1 MAYVIA
7 IPINYHFYNFF
18 HLDLFH
24 SHQSYKSENKID
36 ILPMIDIIF
45 SILAF
50 LIISSLY
57 LTRVET
63 VSVELPKASNSIT
76 QNKKFVNISI
86 DKGGNLFINKKR
98 TRLQEMKVKVVN
110 LTNKNKNLVVL
121 NADKNVSHGYVISV
135 LDVLRSIDGLK
146 IAISTKSID

>member
-1 MAYVIA
+1 MVYFKED
-7 IPINYHFYNFF
+7 INN
-18 HLDLFH
+18 
-24 SHQSYKSENKID
+24 KNKID

-110 LTNKNKNLVVL
+110 LTNENKNLVVL
-121 NADKNVSHGYVISV
+121 NADKNISHGYVISV

-146 IAISTKSID
+146 IGISTKSID

>member
-1 MAYVIA
+1 MVY
-7 IPINYHFYNFF
+7 FKE
-18 HLDLFH
+18 DLNN
-24 SHQSYKSENKID
+24 KNKID

-63 VSVELPKASNSIT
+63 VSVELPKASNSIK
-76 QNKKFVNISI
+76 QNKNFINISI
-86 DKGGNLFINKKR
+86 DKSGNLFINKKSIKFQD
-98 TRLQEMKVKVVN
+98 LKYNVVN
-110 LTNKNKNLVVL
+110 LVDESKNLVVL
-121 NADKNVSHGYVISV
+121 NADENISHGYVISV

-146 IAISTKSID
+146 LAISTISID

>member
-1 MAYVIA
+1 MIYFKED
-7 IPINYHFYNFF
+7 INN
-18 HLDLFH
+18 
-24 SHQSYKSENKID
+24 KNKID

-63 VSVELPKASNSIT
+63 ISVDLPKASNSIK
-76 QNKKFVNISI
+76 QNNKFVNISI
-86 DKGGNLFINKKR
+86 DKSGNLFINKIR
-98 TRLQEMKVKVVN
+98 TELQDLKVKLVN
-110 LTNKNKNLVVL
+110 LTNENKNLVVL
-121 NADKNVSHGYVISV
+121 NADKNISHGYVISV

-146 IAISTKSID
+146 IGISTKSID

>member
-1 MAYVIA
+1 MIYFKED
-7 IPINYHFYNFF
+7 INNR
-18 HLDLFH
+18 
-24 SHQSYKSENKID
+24 NKID

-63 VSVELPKASNSIT
+63 VSVELPKASNSIK
-76 QNKKFVNISI
+76 QNKKFINISI
-86 DKGGNLFINKKR
+86 DKSGNLFINNR
-98 TRLQEMKVKVVN
+98 SIEFQELKEKVVN
-110 LTNKNKNLVVL
+110 LIDESKNLVVL
-121 NADKNVSHGYVISV
+121 NADENISHGYVISV

-146 IAISTKSID
+146 LAISTKSID

>member
-1 MAYVIA
+1 MIYFKED
-7 IPINYHFYNFF
+7 INN
-18 HLDLFH
+18 
-24 SHQSYKSENKID
+24 KNKID

-76 QNKKFVNISI
+76 LNKKFVNISI
-86 DKGGNLFINKKR
+86 DKGGNLFVNKKR
-98 TRLQEMKVKVVN
+98 TKLQDIKVKVVN
-110 LTNKNKNLVVL
+110 LTNENKNLVVL
-121 NADKNVSHGYVISV
+121 NADKNISHGYVISV

-146 IAISTKSID
+146 IGLSTKSID

>member
-1 MAYVIA
+1 MIYFKED
-7 IPINYHFYNFF
+7 INN
-18 HLDLFH
+18 
-24 SHQSYKSENKID
+24 KNKID

-57 LTRVET
+57 LTRVDT
-63 VSVELPKASNSIT
+63 IKVDLPKAGYSIK
-76 QNKKFVNISI
+76 QNTKFVSISI
-86 DKGGNLFINKKR
+86 DNSGNLFINKR
-98 TRLQEMKVKVVN
+98 NIQLQDLKVKVAN
-110 LTNKNKNLVVL
+110 LTDEAKNLVVL

-146 IAISTKSID
+146 LAISTKSIE

>member
-1 MAYVIA
+1 MIYFKEDID
-7 IPINYHFYNFF
+7 N
-18 HLDLFH
+18 
-24 SHQSYKSENKID
+24 KNKID

-63 VSVELPKASNSIT
+63 ISVDLPKASNSIK
-76 QNKKFVNISI
+76 QNNKFVNISI
-86 DKGGNLFINKKR
+86 DKSGNLFINKIR
-98 TRLQEMKVKVVN
+98 TELQDLKVKLVN
-110 LTNKNKNLVVL
+110 LTNENKNLVVL
-121 NADKNVSHGYVISV
+121 NADKNISHGYVISV

-146 IAISTKSID
+146 IGLSTKSID

>member
-1 MAYVIA
+1 MTYLKEEIE
-7 IPINYHFYNFF
+7 N
-18 HLDLFH
+18 
-24 SHQSYKSENKID
+24 KNKID

-63 VSVELPKASNSIT
+63 ISVDLPKASNSIN
-76 QNKKFVNISI
+76 QNNKFVNISI
-86 DKGGNLFINKKR
+86 DKSGNLFINKKSIEFQD
-98 TRLQEMKVKVVN
+98 LKEKVVN
-110 LTNKNKNLVVL
+110 LIDESKNLVIL
-121 NADKNVSHGYVISV
+121 NADKNISHGYVISV

-146 IAISTKSID
+146 IGLSTKSID

>member
-1 MAYVIA
+1 MVY
-7 IPINYHFYNFF
+7 FKE
-18 HLDLFH
+18 DLNN
-24 SHQSYKSENKID
+24 KNKID

-63 VSVELPKASNSIT
+63 VSVDLPKASTSVR
-76 QNKKFVNISI
+76 QDKKFITISI
-86 DKGGNLFINKKR
+86 DKSGNLFINKKGIKFQD
-98 TRLQEMKVKVVN
+98 LKDNVVN
-110 LTNKNKNLVVL
+110 LVDESENVVVL
-121 NADKNVSHGYVISV
+121 NADENISHGYVISV

-146 IAISTKSID
+146 LAISTISID

>member
-1 MAYVIA
+1 MIYFKED
-7 IPINYHFYNFF
+7 NNN
-18 HLDLFH
+18 
-24 SHQSYKSENKID
+24 KNKID

-63 VSVELPKASNSIT
+63 VSVELPKATNSIT
-76 QNKKFVNISI
+76 QKKKFINISI
-86 DKGGNLFINKKR
+86 DKSGNLFINKIR
-98 TRLQEMKVKVVN
+98 TELQDMKVKVVN
-110 LTNKNKNLVVL
+110 LTNENKNLVVL
-121 NADKNVSHGYVISV
+121 NADKNISHGYVIGV

-146 IAISTKSID
+146 IGISTKSID

>member
-1 MAYVIA
+1 MVY
-7 IPINYHFYNFF
+7 FKE
-18 HLDLFH
+18 DLNN
-24 SHQSYKSENKID
+24 KNKID

-63 VSVELPKASNSIT
+63 VSVELPKANNSIT
-76 QNKKFVNISI
+76 QNKNFINISI
-86 DKGGNLFINKKR
+86 DKGGNLFLNKNRIK
-98 TRLQEMKVKVVN
+98 LQDIKDKVVN
-110 LTNKNKNLVVL
+110 LTNENKNLVVL
-121 NADKNVSHGYVISV
+121 NADENVSHGYVISV

-146 IAISTKSID
+146 LAISIKSLD

>member
-1 MAYVIA
+1 MIYFQED
-7 IPINYHFYNFF
+7 INN
-18 HLDLFH
+18 
-24 SHQSYKSENKID
+24 KNKID

-63 VSVELPKASNSIT
+63 IFVDLPKASNSIK
-76 QNKKFVNISI
+76 QNNKFVNISI
-86 DKGGNLFINKKR
+86 DKSGNLFINKIR
-98 TRLQEMKVKVVN
+98 TELQDLKVKLVN
-110 LTNKNKNLVVL
+110 LTNENKNLVVL
-121 NADKNVSHGYVISV
+121 NADKNISHGYVISV

-146 IAISTKSID
+146 IGISTKSID

>member
-1 MAYVIA
+1 MIYFKED
-7 IPINYHFYNFF
+7 N
-18 HLDLFH
+18 
-24 SHQSYKSENKID
+24 KSENKID

-146 IAISTKSID
+146 IAISTKPID

>member
-1 MAYVIA
+1 MIYFKED
-7 IPINYHFYNFF
+7 NNN
-18 HLDLFH
+18 
-24 SHQSYKSENKID
+24 KNKID

-63 VSVELPKASNSIT
+63 ISVDLPKASNSIK
-76 QNKKFVNISI
+76 QNNKFVNISI
-86 DKGGNLFINKKR
+86 DKSGNLFINKIR
-98 TRLQEMKVKVVN
+98 TELQDLKVKLVN
-110 LTNKNKNLVVL
+110 LTNENKNLVVL
-121 NADKNVSHGYVISV
+121 NADKNISHGYVISV

-146 IAISTKSID
+146 IGISTKSID

>member
-1 MAYVIA
+1 MVY
-7 IPINYHFYNFF
+7 FKE
-18 HLDLFH
+18 DLNN
-24 SHQSYKSENKID
+24 KNKID

-86 DKGGNLFINKKR
+86 DKGGNLFLNKNRIK
-98 TRLQEMKVKVVN
+98 LQDIKDKVVN
-110 LTNKNKNLVVL
+110 LTNENTNLVVL
-121 NADKNVSHGYVISV
+121 NADENVSHGYVISV

-146 IAISTKSID
+146 LAISIKSFD

>member
-1 MAYVIA
+1 MVY
-7 IPINYHFYNFF
+7 FKE
-18 HLDLFH
+18 DLNN
-24 SHQSYKSENKID
+24 KNKID

-146 IAISTKSID
+146 LAISTKSLD

>member
-1 MAYVIA
+1 MVY
-7 IPINYHFYNFF
+7 FKE
-18 HLDLFH
+18 DLNN
-24 SHQSYKSENKID
+24 KNKID

-63 VSVELPKASNSIT
+63 ISVDLPKASNSIK
-76 QNKKFVNISI
+76 QNNKFVNISI
-86 DKGGNLFINKKR
+86 DKSGNLFINKKSIKFQD
-98 TRLQEMKVKVVN
+98 LKDNVVN
-110 LTNKNKNLVVL
+110 LVDESKNLVVL
-121 NADKNVSHGYVISV
+121 NADENISHGYVISV

-146 IAISTKSID
+146 LAVSTKLID

>member
-1 MAYVIA
+1 MVYFKED
-7 IPINYHFYNFF
+7 N
-18 HLDLFH
+18 
-24 SHQSYKSENKID
+24 KSENKID

-57 LTRVET
+57 LTRLET

>member
-1 MAYVIA
+1 MIYFKEDD
-7 IPINYHFYNFF
+7 NN
-18 HLDLFH
+18 
-24 SHQSYKSENKID
+24 KNKID

-76 QNKKFVNISI
+76 QNKKFINISI
-86 DKGGNLFINKKR
+86 DEGGNLFLNKNRIK
-98 TRLQEMKVKVVN
+98 LQDIKDKVVN
-110 LTNKNKNLVVL
+110 LTNENKNLVVL
-121 NADKNVSHGYVISV
+121 NADENVSHGYVISV
-135 LDVLRSIDGLK
+135 LDVLRSVDGLK
-146 IAISTKSID
+146 LAISIKSLD

>member
-1 MAYVIA
+1 MVY
-7 IPINYHFYNFF
+7 FKE
-18 HLDLFH
+18 DLNN
-24 SHQSYKSENKID
+24 KNKID

-76 QNKKFVNISI
+76 QKKKFINISI
-86 DKGGNLFINKKR
+86 DKSGNLFINKIR
-98 TRLQEMKVKVVN
+98 TELQDLKVKLVN
-110 LTNKNKNLVVL
+110 LTNENKNLVVL
-121 NADKNVSHGYVISV
+121 NADKNISHGYVISV

-146 IAISTKSID
+146 LAVSTKSID

>member
-1 MAYVIA
+1 MVYFKED
-7 IPINYHFYNFF
+7 INN
-18 HLDLFH
+18 
-24 SHQSYKSENKID
+24 KNKID

-57 LTRVET
+57 LTRVDT
-63 VSVELPKASNSIT
+63 ISLDLPKASNSIK
-76 QNKKFVNISI
+76 QNNKFVNISI
-86 DKGGNLFINKKR
+86 DKSGNLFINKKR
-98 TRLQEMKVKVVN
+98 IKFQDIKVKVVN
-110 LTNKNKNLVVL
+110 LTNENKNLVVL

-146 IAISTKSID
+146 LAISTKSLD

>member
-1 MAYVIA
+1 MVY
-7 IPINYHFYNFF
+7 FKE
-18 HLDLFH
+18 DLNN
-24 SHQSYKSENKID
+24 KNKID

-63 VSVELPKASNSIT
+63 VSVELPKASNSIN
-76 QNKKFVNISI
+76 QNKKFINISI
-86 DKGGNLFINKKR
+86 DKSGNLFINKKSIKFQD
-98 TRLQEMKVKVVN
+98 LKYNVVN
-110 LTNKNKNLVVL
+110 LVDESKNLVVL
-121 NADKNVSHGYVISV
+121 NADENISHGYVISI

-146 IAISTKSID
+146 LAISTISID